1 MELNA
6 IDSGAVL
13 LENGRLPE
21 HPSFEPGIRRAPR
34 REARLSAQD
43 KALAVKNALRYI
55 PPQFHAQMAEEF
67 ARELQSTAASTAIA
81 SGPGAGSGADPS
93 TNMKETASRAGPFR

>member
-6 IDSGAVL
+6 IDTGAVL

-67 ARELQSTAASTAIA
+67 ARELQEHGRIY
-81 SGPGAGSGADPS
+81 GY
-93 TNMKETASRAGPFR
+93 RFRPRGRKR